1 VEEENWACL
10 IGLPETALN
19 NLASRFD
26 ENIVPDLPGFLR
38 QNWAMAL
45 YHDRFNE
52 FRAVLREEFEDDK
65 DFAEALTTAGGSTS
79 SCGPASFDVGRSLKM
94 LPVSKCD
101 NVRRRLRDYI
111 HANKNH
117 LEMYVAPSSGMRL
130 SS

>member
-1 VEEENWACL
+1 MEEENWACL

-101 NVRRRLRDYI
+101 NVVSLTHISRDAACLR
-111 HANKNH
+111 A
-117 LEMYVAPSSGMRL
+117 L
-130 SS
+130 SK